1 MSLVIP
7 SARDM
12 RDAVE
17 NSFSTALLLRLHT
30 VKAIYE
36 AADSVTAGA
45 TSVTTAAITKSD
57 TSADVEALFNE
68 LGQQG
73 YTVTNGSTTFTVTWG
88 L

>member
-1 MSLVIP
+1 MSVAIP
-7 SARDM
+7 SASDLQ
-12 RDAVE
+12 AVDL
-17 NSFSTALLLRLHT
+17 NPALTSVFLRLHT

-36 AADSVTAGA
+36 AADSVVAGDVSA
-45 TSVTTAAITKSD
+45 TTAAITKSD
-57 TSADVEALFNE
+57 TTAAVEALFNE